1 MEYAKS
7 LIKKCDPIANN
18 KKPAGSGSADTD
30 EEDNEDWTLVENDSD
45 PEAASPK
52 AMMQPEEVR
61 MTSQGRKKS
70 AGLIQ
75 FPLSGRC

>member
-7 LIKKCDPIANN
+7 LIKRRDPIANN
-18 KKPAGSGSADTD
+18 RKPTGSGNADTD

-52 AMMQPEEVR
+52 AMMQSEEVR
-61 MTSQGRKKS
+61 SASHGRKKS
-70 AGLIQ
+70 AGLIH
-75 FPLSGRC
+75 FPLGGRR

>member
-7 LIKKCDPIANN
+7 LVKKREPITNN
-18 KKPAGSGSADTD
+18 KKPAGTGNADAD

-61 MTSQGRKKS
+61 STSHGRKKS

-75 FPLSGRC
+75 FPLGGRR